1 MNDVVFCS
9 QGARCLFATHY
20 HALAQDLAKSPS
32 NATRISA
39 WHMGA
44 VVGEG
49 DAVRFT
55 YELTPGP
62 APLGSVSFFL
72 FSNCLPILTFCLI
85 QCAMNVARIAGFPAD
100 LLKRAKDVADKSAL
114 SGALASAP
122 DGVNDGMNEPAACE
136 EPLSE
141 EEAALVQRLT
151 SDPVVCGEAEAD
163 EAWVESLIETQ
174 KLCVRL

>member
-1 MNDVVFCS
+1 
-9 QGARCLFATHY
+9 
-20 HALAQDLAKSPS
+20 
-32 NATRISA
+32 
-39 WHMGA
+39 MGA

-62 APLGSVSFFL
+62 APLGS
-72 FSNCLPILTFCLI
+72 
-85 QCAMNVARIAGFPAD
+85 CAMNVARIAGFPAD

-122 DGVNDGMNEPAACE
+122 EGAIDGMTTPACE

-141 EEAALVQRLT
+141 EEEALVRRLT

>member
-1 MNDVVFCS
+1 MGNLMNDIVSCS

-55 YELTPGP
+55 YELTLGP
-62 APLGSVSFFL
+62 APLGS
-72 FSNCLPILTFCLI
+72 
-85 QCAMNVARIAGFPAD
+85 CAMNVARIAGFPAD

-122 DGVNDGMNEPAACE
+122 EGVNEGVN

-141 EEAALVQRLT
+141 EEAALVRRLT
-151 SDPVVCGEAEAD
+151 SDPVVCGEAVGD

-174 KLCVRL
+174 KLCLRL

>member
-1 MNDVVFCS
+1 MNDIVSCS

-62 APLGSVSFFL
+62 APLGS
-72 FSNCLPILTFCLI
+72 
-85 QCAMNVARIAGFPAD
+85 CAMNVARIAGFPAD

-122 DGVNDGMNEPAACE
+122 EGVNDGMNEPAACE

-141 EEAALVQRLT
+141 EEAALVRRLT

-174 KLCVRL
+174 KLCLRL

>member
-1 MNDVVFCS
+1 
-9 QGARCLFATHY
+9 
-20 HALAQDLAKSPS
+20 
-32 NATRISA
+32 
-39 WHMGA
+39 MGA

-55 YELTPGP
+55 YELTLGP

-100 LLKRAKDVADKSAL
+100 LLKRAKDVADRSAL

-122 DGVNDGMNEPAACE
+122 EGVDDGVDTPVCE

-141 EEAALVQRLT
+141 EEAALVRRLT

-163 EAWVESLIETQ
+163 EAWLESLIETQ

>member
-1 MNDVVFCS
+1 
-9 QGARCLFATHY
+9 
-20 HALAQDLAKSPS
+20 
-32 NATRISA
+32 
-39 WHMGA
+39 MGA

-62 APLGSVSFFL
+62 APLGS
-72 FSNCLPILTFCLI
+72 
-85 QCAMNVARIAGFPAD
+85 CAMNVARIAGFPAD

-122 DGVNDGMNEPAACE
+122 EGVNDGVDEPACE

-141 EEAALVQRLT
+141 EEAALVRRLT
-151 SDPVVCGEAEAD
+151 SDPVVLSERIAD

>member
-1 MNDVVFCS
+1 MFNS

-62 APLGSVSFFL
+62 APLGS
-72 FSNCLPILTFCLI
+72 
-85 QCAMNVARIAGFPAD
+85 CAMNVARIAGFPAD

-122 DGVNDGMNEPAACE
+122 EGVNDGVKTPACE

-141 EEAALVQRLT
+141 EEAALVRRLT

-174 KLCVRL
+174 KLCLRL